1 MKSQSIVNYAEPLQ
15 ERVTDTPVPQG
26 SEVLVKV
33 SHCGVCHS
41 DVHLHDG
48 FFDLGD
54 DRKLDISGTHDLPL
68 TLGHEIVGEVVACG
82 PQVDGVT
89 VGERRV
95 VYPWI
100 GCGGCALCDRG
111 DEHLCNKPRAL
122 GINVDGGFA
131 DHVLVPHTRYLLTF
145 DGIEESLAGPYMCSG
160 LTAYSALRKA
170 GALAEG
176 DTLAIVGLGGV
187 GMMGL
192 QFARALYPNADIVGA
207 DIDEA
212 SLQAALQLGAARVY
226 NTADKDTGKQLL
238 RDSSGGAA
246 VAIDFVG
253 AEASLTFAQRAVAKG
268 GKVVI
273 VGLFGGRFSLPIPMF
288 PFRELTLSGSYVGSL
303 AHAGEMLELVKT
315 GKVKP
320 IPVERRA
327 LERAS
332 QSLDDLRAGRIVGR
346 VVLDCQA

>member
-1 MKSQSIVNYAEPLQ
+1 MKSQSIINYAEPLQ
-15 ERVTDTPVPQG
+15 ERVTDTPVPRG

-54 DRKLDISGTHDLPL
+54 DRKLDISGTHELPL

-82 PQVDGVT
+82 PEADGAT

-100 GCGGCALCDRG
+100 GCSGCALCDRG

-122 GINVDGGFA
+122 GINVNGGFA
-131 DHVLVPHTRYLLTF
+131 DYVLVPHPRYLLAF

-170 GALAEG
+170 GWLGNG

-192 QFARALYPNADIVGA
+192 QFARALYPDADIVGA
-207 DIDEA
+207 DIDDA
-212 SLQAALQLGAARVY
+212 SLQVALQQGAARVY
-226 NTADKDTGKQLL
+226 NTTDKDAGKQLL
-238 RDSSGGAA
+238 RDSGGGAA
-246 VAIDFVG
+246 VAVDFVG
-253 AEASLTFAQRAVAKG
+253 AETSLTFAQRSVAKG
-268 GKVVI
+268 GKVII

-303 AHAGEMLELVKT
+303 AHAGEMMTLVKT
-315 GKVKP
+315 GQVNP
-320 IPVERRA
+320 IPVQRRA

-332 QSLDDLRAGRIVGR
+332 ESLDDLRAGRVVGR
-346 VVLDCQA
+346 VVLDCQG